1 MCLCGSK
8 GRIILFHSGVSFSMF
23 ENFVATATVH
33 GFRLGLARALGC
45 NDCRLGLVIG
55 IVV

>member
-55 IVV
+55 IAV